1 MDSNKERG
9 QVLYNIFQSHIE
21 QLNTNGL
28 SIIDAATG
36 YGKSF
41 QAKKYICYN
50 CKKNKFIFLAPQKKL
65 FLEFIDNDLEMMKQL
80 LNEEPIII
88 NLIPAFDTFKENFL
102 EIDDVKIFS
111 QISNVPSLRRVVTS
125 IQQKANVDDIE
136 FYREFFNKEE
146 QIFRKELKE
155 LLKNQKEFKRDYK
168 KDGIN
173 SYNKKDI
180 LSFFNEYKWI
190 VKLYPSVLMP
200 FANLIQM
207 TIHKSYY
214 PVDTLW
220 YGQHEISNKFDNL
233 FKNYIVFIDEFD
245 STKEALLSIIIS
257 NITNQDRVNLFKTIT
272 YIYNSLSNICSNNIL
287 PKKIFGEKQE
297 QFENRIYQFYNNL
310 KENYNSYHLKST
322 LKYLNDEKKEQFL
335 FRDKQI
341 IDVYDSKNKRKLTIQ
356 FDENENCN
364 IVKLEK
370 ENNNLF
376 EEIGDFIS
384 QKIDEFMILL
394 ADISKNFFEFKQET
408 RKKGDEVY
416 SLYDSVCTI
425 INEFNIGKSN
435 EEYYSKIVYKYL
447 TYTLKL
453 ANDDVGEF
461 LDTGFKYFF
470 LEDNSSHDLST
481 NVYYYH
487 YNELPEHFLIGM
499 AQNNIVIGIS
509 ATATLNIY
517 VKNYDIHY
525 LSKKLG
531 EHFIQINQDE
541 LNELKQDFLNFET
554 RSHKVTD
561 KYINDPQSLSLENFD
576 SFFKKL
582 DKTLNDY
589 KFDKYKMFD
598 TAQIIGEKEYR
609 LTTYYNLF
617 KTFITFIDEK
627 IHGMICFLNF
637 KINDALELKFDY
649 FKEQLEEI
657 SKLKNYSCK
666 IYTLDSNNF
675 DEQYEQI
682 KKELKRN
689 NVFIISTYKT
699 LALGKNLQ
707 YEFDGNEK
715 DLDGVYLDNIT
726 YLMPDIKKYNEDTL
740 AEYLYALEYLKA
752 EGLIKE
758 RKKFIEYISE
768 GFEKYITG
776 TKKLSINRAATSAKD
791 SIICKFVIQAIGR
804 ICRTKNKSDKV
815 CIIMHQKIREAL
827 IRKKRMLEDRMIN
840 YELQEILKTLS
851 NEEKSIISNQ
861 KYIVEN
867 YNNNKSANHK
877 ITYLSYNW
885 WTDLKRTEWINLR
898 ELVLKYPTTDSPDD
912 SNEKYYC
919 RFDEGITSYVYQ
931 EKRLS
936 KNKLELFNIS
946 ETAIADKYS
955 NKVSLGASRFKE
967 MLKSKYVFDYC
978 EKKGYATEFK
988 KNKYILNPAT
998 FQRIYKGA
1006 IGEIAAKAILE
1017 AHGITIKEI
1026 VDNKHFE
1033 KFDYYNGQVFYDMK
1047 NWNEDFYK
1055 NKSEMIDKIAK
1066 KAEKVGAKR
1075 VFIIN
1080 VLMNKYQDIHK
1091 NRMQDGIIYEI
1102 PWLYDSK
1109 NDIYNTEAINLMK
1122 ESQMYYEDIN

>member
-1 MDSNKERG
+1 MNLSNQRG
-9 QVLYNIFQSHIE
+9 QALYNIFQSHIE

-41 QAKKYICYN
+41 QARKYIIDN
-50 CKKNKFIFLAPQKKL
+50 CKINKFIFLAPQKKL
-65 FLEFIDNDLEMMKQL
+65 FLEFKKDDIEMMKQL

-88 NLIPAFDTFKENFL
+88 NLIPAFDTFREYFL
-102 EIDDVKIFS
+102 KISDDNIFN
-111 QISNVPSLRRVVTS
+111 QISNVSSLRRVVTS
-125 IQQKANVDDIE
+125 IQKANIDDIE

-155 LLKNQKEFKRDYK
+155 LLKDQKEFKRDYK

-180 LSFFNEYKWI
+180 LSFFSKYEWI
-190 VKLYPSVLMP
+190 VKLYPGVLAP

-214 PVDTLW
+214 PIDTLW

-287 PKKIFGEKQE
+287 PKKFFGDKQE
-297 QFENRIYQFYNNL
+297 QFENRIFQFYNDL
-310 KENYNSYHLKST
+310 KENYNSYHLEST
-322 LKYLNDEKKEQFL
+322 LKYLNDGKSEQFL

-341 IDVYDSKNKRKLTIQ
+341 IDVYDSKNKGKLTIQ

-370 ENNNLF
+370 EENNLF
-376 EEIGDFIS
+376 EEISDFIS
-384 QKIDEFMILL
+384 QKIDEFMILI
-394 ADISKNFFEFKQET
+394 ADISKNFFEYKQKT

-509 ATATLNIY
+509 ATATLNTY
-517 VKNYDIHY
+517 VKNYDMHY

-531 EHFIQINQDE
+531 EHFIQVNQDE
-541 LNELKQDFLNFET
+541 LSELKQDFLNFET
-554 RSHKVTD
+554 RSHKVIC
-561 KYINDPQSLSLENFD
+561 KYINDQQDLSLENFD
-576 SFFKKL
+576 YLFENL
-582 DKTLNDY
+582 DEVLNNY

-598 TAQIIGEKEYR
+598 TAQITGDKKYR

-617 KTFITFIDEK
+617 KTFITFINEK
-627 IHGMICFLNF
+627 VHGMICFLNF

-649 FKEQLEEI
+649 FKEQLEKTA
-657 SKLKNYSCK
+657 KLKDYSCK

-675 DEQYEQI
+675 DEQYDKI
-682 KKELKRN
+682 KEELKKD

-707 YEFDGNEK
+707 YEFDGDEK
-715 DLDGVYLDNIT
+715 DLDGVYLDKVT
-726 YLMPDIKKYNEDTL
+726 YVMPSVEKYNEDTL

-758 RKKFIEYISE
+758 RKKFVKYISE
-768 GFEKYITG
+768 GFKKYLTDKII
-776 TKKLSINRAATSAKD
+776 LSVDKDVISAKD
-791 SIICKFVIQAIGR
+791 SIICKLVIQAIGR
-804 ICRTKNKSDKV
+804 ICRTKNKFDNV
-815 CIIMHQKIREAL
+815 HIIMHHKIKEAL
-827 IRKKRMLEDRMIN
+827 IRKKKMLEDRMIN
-840 YELQEILKTLS
+840 YELQEILKSLPD
-851 NEEKSIISNQ
+851 EEKSVILNQ

-867 YNNNKSANHK
+867 YNNNKNANYQ

-885 WTDLKRTEWINLR
+885 WTDLKRTEWIHLR
-898 ELVLKYPTTDSPDD
+898 ELVLKHPTTDYIDD
-912 SNEKYYC
+912 INEIYYC
-919 RFDEGITSYVYQ
+919 QFGEDISSYVYQ

-936 KNKLELFNIS
+936 ENKLELFNIS
-946 ETAIADKYS
+946 ESAIADKYS
-955 NKVSLGASRFKE
+955 NKVNLTSSRFKE
-967 MLKSKYVFDYC
+967 MLKSKYVYDYC
-978 EKKGYATEFK
+978 VKNGYATEFK

-1017 AHGITIKEI
+1017 SYGIIIKEI

-1047 NWNEDFYK
+1047 NWSEDFYK
-1055 NKSEMIDKIAK
+1055 NKPEMIDKIAK

-1075 VFIIN
+1075 VVIIN
-1080 VLMNKYQDIHK
+1080 VLKNNYQDIHE
-1091 NRMQDGIIYEI
+1091 NIIQDGIIYEI

-1109 NDIYNTEAINLMK
+1109 NDTYNTEAINLMK
-1122 ESQMYYEDIN
+1122 ESQMYYGDIN

>member
-1 MDSNKERG
+1 MNLKTERG

-41 QAKKYICYN
+41 QARKYICDN
-50 CKKNKFIFLAPQKKL
+50 CQKNKFIFLAPQKKL
-65 FLEFIDNDLEMMKQL
+65 FLEFKKDDIEMMKQL

-88 NLIPAFDTFKENFL
+88 RLIPAFDTFREYFL
-102 EIDDVKIFS
+102 EISDDKIFN
-111 QISNVPSLRRVVTS
+111 QMSNVSSLRRVVTS
-125 IQQKANVDDIE
+125 IKKANVDDIE
-136 FYREFFNKEE
+136 FYREFFNREE

-155 LLKNQKEFKRDYK
+155 LLKDQNEFKRDYK

-180 LSFFNEYKWI
+180 LSFFKKYEWI
-190 VKLYPSVLMP
+190 VKLYPGVLVP

-214 PVDTLW
+214 PIDTLW

-287 PKKIFGEKQE
+287 PKKFFGDKQE
-297 QFENRIYQFYNNL
+297 QFENRIFQFYNDL
-310 KENYNSYHLKST
+310 KENYNSYHLEST
-322 LKYLNDEKKEQFL
+322 LKYLNDGKSEQFL

-341 IDVYDSKNKRKLTIQ
+341 IDVYDSKNKGKLTIQ

-370 ENNNLF
+370 DDNNLF
-376 EEIGDFIS
+376 EEISDFIS
-384 QKIDEFMILL
+384 QKIDEFMILI
-394 ADISKNFFEFKQET
+394 ADISKNFFEYKQKT
-408 RKKGDEVY
+408 RKKGDELY
-416 SLYDSVCTI
+416 SLYNSVCTI
-425 INEFNIGKSN
+425 VNEFNIGKSN

-509 ATATLNIY
+509 ATATLNTY
-517 VKNYDIHY
+517 VKNYDMHY

-554 RSHKVTD
+554 RSHKVID
-561 KYINDPQSLSLENFD
+561 KYINDQQDLSLENFD
-576 SFFKKL
+576 YLFENL
-582 DKTLNDY
+582 DEILSNY

-598 TAQIIGEKEYR
+598 TAQITGEKKYR

-627 IHGMICFLNF
+627 VHGMICFLNF

-649 FKEQLEEI
+649 FKEQLEMI
-657 SKLKNYSCK
+657 AQLKDYSCK

-675 DEQYEQI
+675 DEQYDKI
-682 KKELKRN
+682 KEELKED

-707 YEFDGNEK
+707 YEFDGDEK
-715 DLDGVYLDNIT
+715 DLDGVYLDKVT
-726 YLMPDIKKYNEDTL
+726 YVMPSVEQYNEDTL

-758 RKKFIEYISE
+758 RKKFVKYISE
-768 GFEKYITG
+768 GFKKYLTEKII
-776 TKKLSINRAATSAKD
+776 LSVDKDVNSAKD
-791 SIICKFVIQAIGR
+791 SIICKLVIQAIGR
-804 ICRTKNKSDKV
+804 ICRTKNKSDNV
-815 CIIMHQKIREAL
+815 HIIMHHKIKEAL
-827 IRKKRMLEDRMIN
+827 IRKKKMLEDRMIN
-840 YELQEILKTLS
+840 YELQEILKSLPD
-851 NEEKSIISNQ
+851 EENSVILNQ
-861 KYIVEN
+861 KYLVEN
-867 YNNNKSANHK
+867 YNNNKNANYK

-898 ELVLKYPTTDSPDD
+898 ELVLKHPTTDYIDD
-912 SNEKYYC
+912 SKEIYYC
-919 RFDEGITSYVYQ
+919 QFDEDISSYVYQ

-936 KNKLELFNIS
+936 ENKLELFNIS
-946 ETAIADKYS
+946 ESSIADKYS
-955 NKVSLGASRFKE
+955 NKVNLKSSRFKE
-967 MLKSKYVFDYC
+967 MLKSKYVYDYC
-978 EKKGYATEFK
+978 VKNGYATEFK

-1017 AHGITIKEI
+1017 SHGIIIKEI
-1026 VDNKHFE
+1026 IDNKHFE

-1047 NWNEDFYK
+1047 NWSEDFYK
-1055 NKSEMIDKIAK
+1055 NKLEMIDKIAK

-1080 VLMNKYQDIHK
+1080 VLKNNYQDIHE
-1091 NRMQDGIIYEI
+1091 NIIQDGIIYEI

-1109 NDIYNTEAINLMK
+1109 NDTYNTEAINLMK
-1122 ESQMYYEDIN
+1122 ESQMYYGDIN

>member
-1 MDSNKERG
+1 MNLSNQRG
-9 QVLYNIFQSHIE
+9 QALYNIFQSHIE
-21 QLNTNGL
+21 QLYTNGL

-41 QAKKYICYN
+41 QARKYICDN
-50 CKKNKFIFLAPQKKL
+50 CQKNKFIFLAPQKKL
-65 FLEFIDNDLEMMKQL
+65 FLEFKKDDIEMMKQL

-88 NLIPAFDTFKENFL
+88 RLIPAFDTFREYFL
-102 EIDDVKIFS
+102 EISDDKIFN
-111 QISNVPSLRRVVTS
+111 QMSNVSSLRRVVTS
-125 IQQKANVDDIE
+125 IKKANVDDIE

-155 LLKNQKEFKRDYK
+155 LLKDQKEFKRDYK

-180 LSFFNEYKWI
+180 LSFLGKYEWI
-190 VKLYPSVLMP
+190 VKLYPGVLAP

-214 PVDTLW
+214 PIDTLW

-257 NITNQDRVNLFKTIT
+257 NITNQDRVNLFKTVT
-272 YIYNSLSNICSNNIL
+272 YIYNSLNNICINNIL
-287 PKKIFGEKQE
+287 PKKFFGDKQE
-297 QFENRIYQFYNNL
+297 QFENRIFQFYSDL
-310 KENYNSYHLKST
+310 KENYHKYHLESA
-322 LKYLNDEKKEQFL
+322 LKYLNDGKSEQFL

-341 IDVYDSKNKRKLTIQ
+341 IDVYDSKNKGKLTIQ

-364 IVKLEK
+364 VVRLEK
-370 ENNNLF
+370 EDNNLF
-376 EEIGDFIS
+376 EKISDFIS
-384 QKIDEFMILL
+384 KKIDEFMILI
-394 ADISKNFFEFKQET
+394 ADISKNFFEYKQKT

-487 YNELPEHFLIGM
+487 YNELPEHFLNGM

-509 ATATLNIY
+509 ATATLNTY
-517 VKNYDIHY
+517 VKNYDMHY

-541 LNELKQDFLNFET
+541 LNELKQDFLKFET
-554 RSHKVTD
+554 RSHKVID
-561 KYINDPQSLSLENFD
+561 KYINDQQDLSLENFD
-576 SFFKKL
+576 YLFENL
-582 DKTLNDY
+582 DEVLNNY

-598 TAQIIGEKEYR
+598 TAQITGDKKYR

-627 IHGMICFLNF
+627 VHGMICFLNF

-649 FKEQLEEI
+649 FKEQLKKI
-657 SKLKNYSCK
+657 AQLKDYSCK

-675 DEQYEQI
+675 DEQYDKI
-682 KKELKRN
+682 KEELKKD

-707 YEFDGNEK
+707 YEFDGDEK
-715 DLDGVYLDNIT
+715 DLDGVYLDKVT
-726 YLMPDIKKYNEDTL
+726 YVMPSVEKYNEDTL

-758 RKKFIEYISE
+758 RKKFVKYISE
-768 GFEKYITG
+768 GFKKYLTDKIF
-776 TKKLSINRAATSAKD
+776 LSIDKDVISAKD
-791 SIICKFVIQAIGR
+791 SIICKLVIQAIGR
-804 ICRTKNKSDKV
+804 ICRTKNKSDNV
-815 CIIMHQKIREAL
+815 HIIMHHKIKEAL
-827 IRKKRMLEDRMIN
+827 IRKKKMLEDRMIN
-840 YELQEILKTLS
+840 YELQEILKSLPDEDNS
-851 NEEKSIISNQ
+851 VISNL

-867 YNNNKSANHK
+867 YKNNKNANYK

-885 WTDLKRTEWINLR
+885 WTDLKRIEWINLR
-898 ELVLKYPTTDSPDD
+898 ELVLKYPTTDSIDD
-912 SNEKYYC
+912 NNEIYYSQ
-919 RFDEGITSYVYQ
+919 FDEEIESYVYQ

-936 KNKLELFNIS
+936 DNKLELFNIS
-946 ETAIADKYS
+946 ESAIADKYS
-955 NKVSLGASRFKE
+955 KKVNLKSSRFKE
-967 MLKSKYVFDYC
+967 MLKSKYVYDYC
-978 EKKGYATEFK
+978 VKNEYATEFK

-1017 AHGITIKEI
+1017 AYGIIVKEI

-1047 NWNEDFYK
+1047 NWSEEFYK
-1055 NKSEMIDKIAK
+1055 NKSEMIDKVAK

-1080 VLMNKYQDIHK
+1080 VLKNNYQDIHEDIIH
-1091 NRMQDGIIYEI
+1091 DGIIYEI

-1109 NDIYNTEAINLMK
+1109 NDTYNTEAINLMK
-1122 ESQMYYEDIN
+1122 ESQMYYGDIN

>member
-1 MDSNKERG
+1 MNLSNQRG
-9 QVLYNIFQSHIE
+9 QALYNIFQSHIE

-41 QAKKYICYN
+41 QARKYIIDN
-50 CKKNKFIFLAPQKKL
+50 CKINKFIFLAPQKKL
-65 FLEFIDNDLEMMKQL
+65 FLEFKKDDIEMMKQL

-88 NLIPAFDTFKENFL
+88 NLIPAFDTFREYFL
-102 EIDDVKIFS
+102 KISDDNIFN
-111 QISNVPSLRRVVTS
+111 QISNVSSLRRVVTS
-125 IQQKANVDDIE
+125 IQKANIDDIE

-155 LLKNQKEFKRDYK
+155 LLKDQKEFKRDYK

-180 LSFFNEYKWI
+180 LSFFSKYEWI
-190 VKLYPSVLMP
+190 VKLYPGVLAP

-214 PVDTLW
+214 PIDTLW

-287 PKKIFGEKQE
+287 PKKFFGDKQE
-297 QFENRIYQFYNNL
+297 QFENRIFQFYNDL
-310 KENYNSYHLKST
+310 KENYNSYHLEST
-322 LKYLNDEKKEQFL
+322 LKYLNDGKSEQFL

-341 IDVYDSKNKRKLTIQ
+341 IDVYDSKNKGKLTIQ

-370 ENNNLF
+370 EENNLF
-376 EEIGDFIS
+376 EEISDFIS
-384 QKIDEFMILL
+384 QKIDEFMILI
-394 ADISKNFFEFKQET
+394 ADISKNFFEYKQKT

-509 ATATLNIY
+509 ATATLNTY
-517 VKNYDIHY
+517 VKNYDMHY

-531 EHFIQINQDE
+531 EHFIQVNQDE
-541 LNELKQDFLNFET
+541 LSELKQDFLNFET
-554 RSHKVTD
+554 RSHKVID
-561 KYINDPQSLSLENFD
+561 KYINDQQDLSLENFD
-576 SFFKKL
+576 YLFENL
-582 DKTLNDY
+582 DEVLNNY

-598 TAQIIGEKEYR
+598 TAQITGDKKYR

-617 KTFITFIDEK
+617 KTFITFINEK
-627 IHGMICFLNF
+627 VHGMICFLNF

-649 FKEQLEEI
+649 FKEQLEKTA
-657 SKLKNYSCK
+657 KLKDYSCK

-675 DEQYEQI
+675 DEQYDKI
-682 KKELKRN
+682 KEELKKD

-707 YEFDGNEK
+707 YEFDGDEK
-715 DLDGVYLDNIT
+715 DLDGVYLDKVT
-726 YLMPDIKKYNEDTL
+726 YVMPSVEKYNEDTL

-758 RKKFIEYISE
+758 RKKFVKYISE
-768 GFEKYITG
+768 GFKKYLTDKII
-776 TKKLSINRAATSAKD
+776 LSVDKDVISAKD
-791 SIICKFVIQAIGR
+791 SIICKLVIQAIGR
-804 ICRTKNKSDKV
+804 ICRTKNKFDNV
-815 CIIMHQKIREAL
+815 HIIMHHKIKEAL
-827 IRKKRMLEDRMIN
+827 IRKKKMLEDRMIN
-840 YELQEILKTLS
+840 YELQEILKSLPD
-851 NEEKSIISNQ
+851 EEKSVILNQ

-867 YNNNKSANHK
+867 YNNNKNANYQ

-898 ELVLKYPTTDSPDD
+898 ELVLKHPTTDYIDD
-912 SNEKYYC
+912 INEIYYC
-919 RFDEGITSYVYQ
+919 QFGEDISSYVYQ

-936 KNKLELFNIS
+936 ENKLELFNIS
-946 ETAIADKYS
+946 ESAIADKYS
-955 NKVSLGASRFKE
+955 NKVNLTSSRFKE
-967 MLKSKYVFDYC
+967 MLKSKYVYDYC
-978 EKKGYATEFK
+978 VKNGYATEFK

-1017 AHGITIKEI
+1017 SYGIIIKEI

-1047 NWNEDFYK
+1047 NWSEDFYK
-1055 NKSEMIDKIAK
+1055 NKPEMIDKIAK

-1075 VFIIN
+1075 VVIIN
-1080 VLMNKYQDIHK
+1080 VLKNNYQDIHE
-1091 NRMQDGIIYEI
+1091 NIIQDGIIYEI

-1109 NDIYNTEAINLMK
+1109 NDTYNTEAINLMK
-1122 ESQMYYEDIN
+1122 ESQMYYGDIN

>member
-1 MDSNKERG
+1 MNLNNQRG
-9 QVLYNIFQSHIE
+9 QALYNIFQSHIE

-36 YGKSF
+36 YGKSY
-41 QAKKYICYN
+41 QARKYICDN
-50 CKKNKFIFLAPQKKL
+50 CMKHKFIFLVPQKKL
-65 FLEFIDNDLEMMKQL
+65 FLELKKNDLEIMKQL

-88 NLIPAFDTFKENFL
+88 DLVPAFDTFREYFL
-102 EIDDVKIFS
+102 KIDDDKIFY
-111 QISNVPSLRRVVTS
+111 QISNVSSLRRVVTS
-125 IQQKANVDDIE
+125 IQKANADDIE

-146 QIFRKELKE
+146 QMFRKELKD
-155 LLKNQKEFKRDYK
+155 LLKDQKEFKRDYK

-180 LSFFNEYKWI
+180 LSFFKKYDWI
-190 VKLYPSVLMP
+190 VKLYPSVLAP

-214 PVDTLW
+214 PIDTLW
-220 YGQHEISNKFDNL
+220 YGQHEISNKFDNM

-245 STKEALLSIIIS
+245 STKEALLSLIIS

-287 PKKIFGEKQE
+287 PKKFFGDKQE
-297 QFENRIYQFYNNL
+297 QFENRIFQFYNDL
-310 KENYNSYHLKST
+310 KGNYNKYHLEST
-322 LKYLNDEKKEQFL
+322 LKYSYEDKKEQFL
-335 FRDKQI
+335 FRDKQV
-341 IDVYDSKNKRKLTIQ
+341 IDVYDSKNNGKLTIQ

-370 ENNNLF
+370 EDNNLF
-376 EEIGDFIS
+376 EEISDFIS

-394 ADISKNFFEFKQET
+394 ADISKNFFEYKQKT

-425 INEFNIGKSN
+425 INEFNIGMSN

-487 YNELPEHFLIGM
+487 YNELPEHFIIGM

-509 ATATLNIY
+509 ATATLNTY
-517 VKNYDIHY
+517 VKNYDMHY

-541 LNELKQDFLNFET
+541 LNELKQDFINFET
-554 RSHKVTD
+554 RNHKVNT
-561 KYINDPQSLSLENFD
+561 KEINDQQDLTLENFD
-576 SFFKKL
+576 YFFTML
-582 DKTLNDY
+582 DNSLGNH
-589 KFDKYKMFD
+589 KFDKDKAFD
-598 TAQIIGEKEYR
+598 TAQITGDKEYR
-609 LTTYYNLF
+609 LTTYYNLI
-617 KTFITFIDEK
+617 KAFITFIDEK

-637 KINDALELKFDY
+637 KINDALELKYDY
-649 FKEQLEEI
+649 FKQQLEEI
-657 SKLKNYSCK
+657 AKLKNYKCK
-666 IYTLDSNNF
+666 IYTFDSTNF
-675 DEQYEQI
+675 DSQYDQI
-682 KKELKRN
+682 KEELKN
-689 NVFIISTYKT
+689 DNVFIISTYKT

-715 DLDGVYLDNIT
+715 DLDGVYLDKIT
-726 YLMPDIKKYNEDTL
+726 YIMPSVEKYNEDSL

-752 EGLIKE
+752 EGIIKE
-758 RKKFIEYISE
+758 RKKFVQYISE
-768 GFEKYITG
+768 GFKKYIKG
-776 TKKLSINRAATSAKD
+776 SKYLSIDKDAITAKD
-791 SIICKFVIQAIGR
+791 SIISKLVIQAIGR
-804 ICRTKNKSDKV
+804 ICRTENKSNNEH
-815 CIIMHQKIREAL
+815 IIMHHKIKAAL
-827 IRKKRMLEDRMIN
+827 IRKKKMLEDRMIN
-840 YELQEILKTLS
+840 YELQEILKSLPDEDNSVTL
-851 NEEKSIISNQ
+851 NQ

-867 YNNNKSANHK
+867 YKNNKNANYK

-885 WTDLKRTEWINLR
+885 WTDLKRIEWINLR
-898 ELVLKYPTTDSPDD
+898 EFVLKYPTTDSIDD
-912 SNEKYYC
+912 NNKIYYSQ
-919 RFDEGITSYVYQ
+919 FDEEIASYVYQ

-936 KNKLELFNIS
+936 DNKLELFNIS
-946 ETAIADKYS
+946 ESAIADKYS
-955 NKVSLGASRFKE
+955 NKVNLKSSRFKE
-967 MLKSKYVFDYC
+967 MLKSKYVYDYC
-978 EKKGYATEFK
+978 VKNGYATEFK

-1017 AHGITIKEI
+1017 AYGIIVKEI

-1047 NWNEDFYK
+1047 NWSEVFYK
-1055 NKSEMIDKIAK
+1055 DKSDMINKIAK
-1066 KAEKVGAKR
+1066 KAEKVGANR

-1080 VLMNKYQDIHK
+1080 VLKNNYQDIHE
-1091 NRMQDGIIYEI
+1091 NIIQDGIIYEI
-1102 PWLYDSK
+1102 PWLYDNK
-1109 NDIYNTEAINLMK
+1109 NDTYNIEAINLMK
-1122 ESQMYYEDIN
+1122 ESQMYYGDIN

>member
-1 MDSNKERG
+1 MNLSNQRG
-9 QVLYNIFQSHIE
+9 QALYNIFQSHIE

-41 QAKKYICYN
+41 QARKYIIDN
-50 CKKNKFIFLAPQKKL
+50 CKINKFIFLAPQKKL
-65 FLEFIDNDLEMMKQL
+65 FLEFKKDDIEMMKQL

-88 NLIPAFDTFKENFL
+88 NLIPAFDTFREYFL
-102 EIDDVKIFS
+102 KISDDNIFN
-111 QISNVPSLRRVVTS
+111 QISNVSSLRRVVTS
-125 IQQKANVDDIE
+125 IQKANIDDIE

-155 LLKNQKEFKRDYK
+155 LLKDQKEFKRDYK

-180 LSFFNEYKWI
+180 LSFFSKYEWI
-190 VKLYPSVLMP
+190 VKLYPGVLAP

-214 PVDTLW
+214 PIDTLW

-287 PKKIFGEKQE
+287 PKKFFGDKQE
-297 QFENRIYQFYNNL
+297 QFENRIFQFYNDL
-310 KENYNSYHLKST
+310 KENYNSYHLEST
-322 LKYLNDEKKEQFL
+322 LKYLNDGKSEQFL

-341 IDVYDSKNKRKLTIQ
+341 IDVYDSKNKGKLTIQ

-370 ENNNLF
+370 EENNLF
-376 EEIGDFIS
+376 EEISDFIS
-384 QKIDEFMILL
+384 QKIDEFMILI
-394 ADISKNFFEFKQET
+394 ADISKNFFEYKQKT

-509 ATATLNIY
+509 ATATLNTY
-517 VKNYDIHY
+517 VKNYDMHY

-554 RSHKVTD
+554 RSHKVID
-561 KYINDPQSLSLENFD
+561 KYINDQQDLSLENFD
-576 SFFKKL
+576 YLFENL
-582 DKTLNDY
+582 DEVLNNY

-598 TAQIIGEKEYR
+598 TAQITGDKKYR

-617 KTFITFIDEK
+617 KTFITFINEK
-627 IHGMICFLNF
+627 VHGMICFLNF

-649 FKEQLEEI
+649 FKEQLEKTA
-657 SKLKNYSCK
+657 KLKDYSCK

-675 DEQYEQI
+675 DEQYDKI
-682 KKELKRN
+682 KEELKKD

-707 YEFDGNEK
+707 YEFDGDEK
-715 DLDGVYLDNIT
+715 DLDGVYLDKVT
-726 YLMPDIKKYNEDTL
+726 YVMPSVEKYNEDTL

-758 RKKFIEYISE
+758 RKKFVKYISE
-768 GFEKYITG
+768 GFKKYLTDKIT
-776 TKKLSINRAATSAKD
+776 LSVDKDVISAKD
-791 SIICKFVIQAIGR
+791 SIICKLVIQAIGR
-804 ICRTKNKSDKV
+804 ICRTKNKFDNV
-815 CIIMHQKIREAL
+815 HIIMHHKIKEAL
-827 IRKKRMLEDRMIN
+827 IRKKKMLEDRMIN
-840 YELQEILKTLS
+840 YELQEILKSLPD
-851 NEEKSIISNQ
+851 EEKSVILNQ

-867 YNNNKSANHK
+867 YNNNKNANYQ

-898 ELVLKYPTTDSPDD
+898 ELVLKHPTTDYIDD
-912 SNEKYYC
+912 INEIYYC
-919 RFDEGITSYVYQ
+919 QFGEDISSYVYQ

-936 KNKLELFNIS
+936 ENKLELFNIS
-946 ETAIADKYS
+946 ESAIADKYS
-955 NKVSLGASRFKE
+955 NKVNLKSSRFKE
-967 MLKSKYVFDYC
+967 MLKSKYVYDYC
-978 EKKGYATEFK
+978 VKNGYATEFK

-1017 AHGITIKEI
+1017 AHGIIIKEI

-1047 NWNEDFYK
+1047 NWSEDFYK
-1055 NKSEMIDKIAK
+1055 NKLEMIDKIAK
-1066 KAEKVGAKR
+1066 KAKKVGAKR

-1080 VLMNKYQDIHK
+1080 VLKNNYQDIHE
-1091 NRMQDGIIYEI
+1091 NIIQDGIIYEI
-1102 PWLYDSK
+1102 SWLYDSK
-1109 NDIYNTEAINLMK
+1109 NDTYNTEAINLMK
-1122 ESQMYYEDIN
+1122 ESQMYYGDIN

>member
-1 MDSNKERG
+1 MNLNNQRG
-9 QVLYNIFQSHIE
+9 QALYNIFQSHME

-41 QAKKYICYN
+41 QARKYICDN
-50 CKKNKFIFLAPQKKL
+50 CKINKFIFLAPQKKL
-65 FLEFIDNDLEMMKQL
+65 FLEFKKDDIEMMKQL
-80 LNEEPIII
+80 LNEEPVII
-88 NLIPAFDTFKENFL
+88 NLIPAFDTFREYFL
-102 EIDDVKIFS
+102 KISEDKIFN
-111 QISNVPSLRRVVTS
+111 QISNVSSLRRVVTS
-125 IQQKANVDDIE
+125 IQKANVDDIE

-146 QIFRKELKE
+146 QIFRKELKK
-155 LLKNQKEFKRDYK
+155 LLKDQKEFKRDYK

-180 LSFFNEYKWI
+180 LSFLSKYEWI
-190 VKLYPSVLMP
+190 VKLYPGVLAP

-214 PVDTLW
+214 PIDTLW

-233 FKNYIVFIDEFD
+233 FKHYIIFIDEFD

-287 PKKIFGEKQE
+287 PKKFFGDKQE
-297 QFENRIYQFYNNL
+297 QFENRIYQFYNDL
-310 KENYNSYHLKST
+310 KENYYSYHLEST
-322 LKYLNDEKKEQFL
+322 LKYLNDGNNEQFL

-341 IDVYDSKNKRKLTIQ
+341 VDVYDSKNKGKLTIQ

-370 ENNNLF
+370 EEDNLF
-376 EEIGDFIS
+376 EEISDFIS

-394 ADISKNFFEFKQET
+394 ADISKNFFEYKQKT

-509 ATATLNIY
+509 ATATLNTY
-517 VKNYDIHY
+517 VKNYDMHY

-541 LNELKQDFLNFET
+541 LDELKQDFINFET
-554 RSHKVTD
+554 RSHKVNS
-561 KYINDPQSLSLENFD
+561 KEINDQQDLSLENFD
-576 SFFKKL
+576 CFFKNL
-582 DKTLNDY
+582 DEALNNY

-598 TAQIIGEKEYR
+598 TAQITGDKEYR

-617 KTFITFIDEK
+617 KTFVTFIDEK

-649 FKEQLEEI
+649 FKEQLEKI
-657 SKLKNYSCK
+657 AQLKDYSCK

-675 DEQYEQI
+675 DEQYDKI
-682 KKELKRN
+682 KEELKKD

-715 DLDGVYLDNIT
+715 DLDGVYLDKIT
-726 YLMPDIKKYNEDTL
+726 YVMPSVEKYNEDTL
-740 AEYLYALEYLKA
+740 AEYLYTLEYLKA

-758 RKKFIEYISE
+758 RKKFIKYISE
-768 GFEKYITG
+768 GFKKYIKG
-776 TKKLSINRAATSAKD
+776 SKYLSIDKEAVSAKD
-791 SIICKFVIQAIGR
+791 SIICKLVIQAIGR
-804 ICRTKNKSDKV
+804 ICRTKNKSDNV
-815 CIIMHQKIREAL
+815 HIIIHHKIKETL
-827 IRKKRMLEDRMIN
+827 IRKKKMLEDRMIN
-840 YELQEILKTLS
+840 YELQEILKSLPDEVNS
-851 NEEKSIISNQ
+851 VILNQ

-867 YNNNKSANHK
+867 YNRNKNANYK

-885 WTDLKRTEWINLR
+885 WNDLKRTEWIKLR
-898 ELVLKYPTTDSPDD
+898 ELVLKYPTTNYIDD
-912 SNEKYYC
+912 SNKIYYC
-919 RFDEGITSYVYQ
+919 QFDEDISSYVYQ

-936 KNKLELFNIS
+936 ENKLELFNIS
-946 ETAIADKYS
+946 ESAISDKYS
-955 NKVSLGASRFKE
+955 NKVNLKSSRFKE
-967 MLKSKYVFDYC
+967 MLKSKYVFEYC
-978 EKKGYATEFK
+978 EKNNYATEFQ

-1006 IGEIAAKAILE
+1006 IGEIAVKAILE
-1017 AHGITIKEI
+1017 AYGIIIKEI

-1047 NWNEDFYK
+1047 NWSEDFYK
-1055 NKSEMIDKIAK
+1055 NKSEMIDKIVK
-1066 KAEKVGAKR
+1066 KVEKVGAKR

-1080 VLMNKYQDIHK
+1080 VLKNNYQDIHK
-1091 NRMQDGIIYEI
+1091 NIIQDGIIYEI
-1102 PWLYDSK
+1102 PWLYDSR
-1109 NDIYNTEAINLMK
+1109 NNIYNIEAINLMK
-1122 ESQMYYEDIN
+1122 ESQIYYGDIN

>member
-1 MDSNKERG
+1 MRSNRG
-9 QVLYNIFQSHIE
+9 QTLYNIFQSHIE

-41 QAKKYICYN
+41 QARKYICDN
-50 CKKNKFIFLAPQKKL
+50 CKNNKFIFLAPQKKL
-65 FLEFIDNDLEMMKQL
+65 FLEFKKDDIEVMTQQ
-80 LNEEPIII
+80 LNEEPVII
-88 NLIPAFDTFKENFL
+88 NLIPAFDTFREYFL
-102 EIDDVKIFS
+102 KIADDKIFN
-111 QISNVPSLRRVVTS
+111 QISNVSSLRRVVTS
-125 IQQKANVDDIE
+125 IQKANVDDIE

-155 LLKNQKEFKRDYK
+155 LIKDQKEFKRDYK

-180 LSFFNEYKWI
+180 FSFLNKYEWI
-190 VKLYPSVLMP
+190 VKLYPSVLAP

-214 PVDTLW
+214 PIDTLW

-287 PKKIFGEKQE
+287 PKKFFGDKQE
-297 QFENRIYQFYNNL
+297 QFENRIFHFYNDL
-310 KENYNSYHLKST
+310 KENYNKYHLEST
-322 LKYLNDEKKEQFL
+322 LKYSNEEKKEQFL
-335 FRDKQI
+335 FRDKQV
-341 IDVYDSKNKRKLTIQ
+341 IDVYDSKNKGKLTIN

-364 IVKLEK
+364 VVKLEK
-370 ENNNLF
+370 EDNNLF
-376 EEIGDFIS
+376 EEISDFIS

-394 ADISKNFFEFKQET
+394 ADISKNFFEYKQKT

-487 YNELPEHFLIGM
+487 YNELPEHFIIGM

-509 ATATLNIY
+509 ATATLNTY
-517 VKNYDIHY
+517 VKNYDMHY

-541 LNELKQDFLNFET
+541 LNELKQDFICFET
-554 RSHKVTD
+554 RNHKVNT
-561 KYINDPQSLSLENFD
+561 KEINDQQDLTLENFD
-576 SFFKKL
+576 YFFTIL
-582 DKTLNDY
+582 DKSLNGY
-589 KFDKYKMFD
+589 KFDKYKTFD
-598 TAQIIGEKEYR
+598 TAQITGDKEYR
-609 LTTYYNLF
+609 LTTYYNLIRA
-617 KTFITFIDEK
+617 FITFIDEK

-637 KINDALELKFDY
+637 KINDALELKFDD
-649 FKEQLEEI
+649 FKKELEKIAE
-657 SKLKNYSCK
+657 LKNYNCK
-666 IYTLDSNNF
+666 IYTLDSANF
-675 DEQYEQI
+675 DNQYDQI
-682 KKELKRN
+682 KEELKN
-689 NVFIISTYKT
+689 DNVFIISTYKT

-715 DLDGVYLDNIT
+715 DLDGVYLDKIT
-726 YLMPDIKKYNEDTL
+726 YIMPSVEKYNEDSL

-752 EGLIKE
+752 EGVIKE
-758 RKKFIEYISE
+758 RKKFVQYISE
-768 GFEKYITG
+768 GFKKYIKG
-776 TKKLSINRAATSAKD
+776 SKYLSVDKDAITAKD
-791 SIICKFVIQAIGR
+791 SIICKLVIQAIGR
-804 ICRTKNKSDKV
+804 ICRTKNKSDNV
-815 CIIMHQKIREAL
+815 HIIIHHKIKETL
-827 IRKKRMLEDRMIN
+827 IRKKKMLEDRMIN
-840 YELQEILKTLS
+840 YELQEILKSLPDEVNS
-851 NEEKSIISNQ
+851 VILNQ

-867 YNNNKSANHK
+867 YNRNKNANYK

-885 WTDLKRTEWINLR
+885 WNDLKRTEWIKLR
-898 ELVLKYPTTDSPDD
+898 ELVLKYPTTNYIDD
-912 SNEKYYC
+912 SNKIYYC
-919 RFDEGITSYVYQ
+919 QFDEDISSYVYQ

-936 KNKLELFNIS
+936 ENKLELFNIS
-946 ETAIADKYS
+946 ESAISDKYS
-955 NKVSLGASRFKE
+955 NKVNLKSSRFKE
-967 MLKSKYVFDYC
+967 MLKSKYVFEYC
-978 EKKGYATEFK
+978 EKNNYATEFK

-1006 IGEIAAKAILE
+1006 IGEIAVKAILE
-1017 AHGITIKEI
+1017 AHGIIIKEI

-1047 NWNEDFYK
+1047 NWSEDFYK

-1066 KAEKVGAKR
+1066 KVEKVGAKR

-1080 VLMNKYQDIHK
+1080 VLKNNYQDIHK
-1091 NRMQDGIIYEI
+1091 NIIQDGIIYEI
-1102 PWLYDSK
+1102 SWLYDSR
-1109 NDIYNTEAINLMK
+1109 NNIYNIEAINLMK
-1122 ESQMYYEDIN
+1122 ESQIYYGDIN